1 MKYKKFLVY
10 FVLCFVLI
18 LSGCGRNSVAI
29 DNRDFVK
36 YNIESNMPKTA
47 YKICKA
53 TELVTMYFPVVTN
66 KKITS
71 TKLGGVAA
79 KLPSAKGNIK
89 VTLNSMLQDKVNYS
103 CQDKYISFL
112 KYEVDIKNEELL
124 QANDIITLCDTMLWI
139 YHYSEFQQIQIDEEY
154 LQITIVDNEDEKF
167 LPDWNRIIAILCE
180 NIEHRIK
187 SEA

>member
-1 MKYKKFLVY
+1 
-10 FVLCFVLI
+10 
-18 LSGCGRNSVAI
+18 
-29 DNRDFVK
+29 
-36 YNIESNMPKTA
+36 MPKTE

-154 LQITIVDNEDEKF
+154 LQITIVDNEDEQF
-167 LPDWNRIIAILCE
+167 LPDWNRIIASLCK